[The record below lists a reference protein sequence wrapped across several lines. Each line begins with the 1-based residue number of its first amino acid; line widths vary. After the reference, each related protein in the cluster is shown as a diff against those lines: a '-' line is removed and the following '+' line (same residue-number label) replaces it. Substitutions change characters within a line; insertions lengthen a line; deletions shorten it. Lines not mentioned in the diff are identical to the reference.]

1 MKSYIKPVIFGIV
14 ILVLAIFILER
25 ACPRSDA
32 KYQKLK
38 GELTEA
44 RKDLKKSKDLLVLHA
59 KVTDKNTEGLEKEVK
74 ELKQEIKNLDKEI
87 LESKKRDEEKAQ
99 AIYDIKKEGETLTDP
114 VLIIANRNLL
124 VEQWEA
130 RFWNERAEKEKII
143 KQRNFWAA
151 IAFKQYGKY
160 QNEKSVRKGLEKQ
173 LTAEEAYDKI
183 AGETIE
189 EGDKVIRQ
197 AGLKLN
203 LKNILY
209 SATFFGLGY
218 LLGAAT

>member
-44 RKDLKKSKDLLVLHA
+44 RKDLKKSKALLVIHA
-59 KVTDKNTEGLEKEVK
+59 KVTDKLTEGLEKEVK
-74 ELKQEIKNLDKEI
+74 ELKQEIKGLGKEI
-87 LESKKRDEEKAQ
+87 LESQKRDKEKAQ
-99 AIYDIKKEGETLTDP
+99 AIHDIKKEGETLTDP
-114 VLIIANRNLL
+114 VLIIANRDLL
-124 VEQWEA
+124 AKGWED
-130 RFWNERAEKEKII
+130 RFWNERAEKELII
-143 KQRNFWAA
+143 KQRNFWAS

-160 QNEKSVRKGLEKQ
+160 LNEKSIRKGLEKQ
-173 LTAEEAYDKI
+173 LSAEEAYDDI
-183 AGETIE
+183 AEKTVS
-189 EGDKVIRQ
+189 EGDKVIRK

-203 LKNILY
+203 FKNVLY
-209 SATFFGLGY
+209 SAVFFGLGY
-218 LLGAAT
+218 VTGAVT